1 MKKRIM
7 TMLISAMCLSSVPMD
22 SVIMANAADTNAVS
36 VAGDVNADGEF
47 NIADAVTLQKWLL
60 GNSDANIANW
70 KAADF
75 CNDDKLDG
83 FDFILMKKALIEK
96 LSDSPEIDDPE
107 VREILFGYSDSASQG
122 KESPSS
128 SIKIAMKCKAF
139 CPVGETL
146 NVDVAR
152 LGFDEPQGYGDNTF
166 IYNYSVSS
174 YTTNEN
180 MNRAEDT
187 KLIING
193 EDGSYVKEYA
203 GKDREIFNAGREY
216 DDYET
221 YHHETTTLN
230 FRNYPVETSGSI
242 TFIFKAVFLNDDG
255 TLPEHPS
262 TSGGGQTLF
271 FYVGEDGAGIS
282 NTSVEDAEKAY
293 QEKGCGEVTPADTYT
308 GRWHGKNISFELY
321 KALKDPDSETIP
333 IRVTLSD
340 KGADDFVYQGRTM
353 KEYVNDTMGE
363 DITKLENLLYR
374 GEQLKYGEA
383 LYISP
388 PENIEWKWT
397 KETYDGDI
405 EYFGKELLSKYIVD
419 GEFLKEQ
426 LQNDLA
432 ELKKHYHDALD
443 EAVEAFN
450 QARVEETIAF
460 LEAQGIR
467 SEQIADSYDI
477 VMYVTT
483 DEFDALSL
491 ENGSYFSIAFQEPI
505 IF

>member
-7 TMLISAMCLSSVPMD
+7 TMLISAMCLSTVPMN
-22 SVIMANAADTNAVS
+22 SVIIANAADTNAVS

-47 NIADAVTLQKWLL
+47 NIADAVMLQKWML
-60 GNSDANIANW
+60 GNSDEELANW
-70 KAADF
+70 KAADL
-75 CNDDKLDG
+75 CSDNMLDG

-96 LSDSPEIDDPE
+96 MSGSPELDNPE
-107 VREILFGYSDSASQG
+107 VHEILFGYSDSASQG

-139 CPVGETL
+139 CPVDETL

-152 LGFDEPQGYGDNTF
+152 LGLDEPQGYGDNTF

-174 YTTNEN
+174 YTDEN
-180 MNRAEDT
+180 MNRVEDT
-187 KLIING
+187 RLIVNG
-193 EDGSYVKEYA
+193 VSGSYVKEYA
-203 GKDREIFNAGREY
+203 GEDRDIFNVGREY

-221 YHHETTTLN
+221 YHHETTTLD
-230 FRNYPVETSGSI
+230 FCNYPVGTSGSI
-242 TFIFKAVFLNDDG
+242 TFIFKAVFLNEDG

-262 TSGGGQTLF
+262 TSGCGQTLF

-321 KALKDPDSETIP
+321 KALKNPDSETIP
-333 IRVTLSD
+333 VKVTLTD
-340 KGADDFVYQGRTM
+340 KGADNFIYHGRTI
-353 KEYVNDTMGE
+353 KEYINDTMGE

-374 GEQLKYGEA
+374 GGQLKYGEA
-383 LYISP
+383 LYLSP
-388 PENIEWKWT
+388 PDSIEWKWT
-397 KETYDGDI
+397 KDTYEGDI
-405 EYFGKELLSKYIVD
+405 EYFGEELLSKYIVD
-419 GEFLKEQ
+419 GEFLQEQ
-426 LQNDLA
+426 LQADLVA
-432 ELKKHYHDALD
+432 LKKYYQDALD

-450 QARVEETIAF
+450 QVRAEETIAV

-467 SEQIADSYDI
+467 SKQIADTYDI
-477 VMYVTT
+477 VMYVNAA
-483 DEFDALSL
+483 ELEELSL
-491 ENGSYFSIAFQEPI
+491 ENASYFSIAFEEQT